1 MAQHKSLPEL
11 LHIFNEKECA
21 TAAIGTE
28 ISTTTRAKDR
38 TLGVTFEMNSLLHL
52 PDDVFVD
59 ICRHLPSVEDVL
71 ALQTSHPVLHKRIN
85 RVFWGSPKGLSI
97 GADNST
103 NLIIED
109 SCKLRIQNPTQEKM
123 TAVLSKTRN
132 LREIYL
138 SRDDKRASNETIEKT
153 LCFIQGQGSIRLQ
166 KIVAMYNR
174 PELFC
179 RSDKAAWPNKKIHYQ
194 LCDLIKSSG
203 KSLLFFGLGLDNKD
217 DFVSI
222 YRPSLSESRIQIE
235 YNHEST
241 WDSRLNVFYPLLSSF
256 ATACPAAK
264 VLNIHLRTTPSLA
277 HILLDH
283 CVLSCASAHR
293 SNKLEHISV
302 RFTLKDGKFDPD
314 TLCFENFQNVRNLR
328 TLVWSFDM
336 QIPED
341 KIEKICRPIGP
352 CPYDIFVDTPK
363 LKKTFPGIHSQEKIS
378 NSSLLRC
385 IS

>member
-1 MAQHKSLPEL
+1 
-11 LHIFNEKECA
+11 
-21 TAAIGTE
+21 
-28 ISTTTRAKDR
+28 
-38 TLGVTFEMNSLLHL
+38 MNNDL
-52 PDDVFVD
+52 
-59 ICRHLPSVEDVL
+59 IINVL
-71 ALQTSHPVLHKRIN
+71 A
-85 RVFWGSPKGLSI
+85 SI
-97 GADNST
+97 
-103 NLIIED
+103 
-109 SCKLRIQNPTQEKM
+109 K
-123 TAVLSKTRN
+123 
-132 LREIYL
+132 
-138 SRDDKRASNETIEKT
+138 
-153 LCFIQGQGSIRLQ
+153 LQ

-179 RSDKAAWPNKKIHYQ
+179 RSDKAAWPSKKIHYVRVNYVDVIKKTIFQQ

-222 YRPSLSESRIQIE
+222 YRPSLNESRIQIE

-256 ATACPAAK
+256 AMACPAAK
-264 VLNIHLRTTPSLA
+264 VLNIHLRATPALA

-314 TLCFENFQNVRNLR
+314 SLYFENFQNVRNLK

-341 KIEKICRPIGP
+341 KIEQICRPIGP

-363 LKKTFPGIHSQEKIS
+363 LKKTYPGIHSQENIS
-378 NSSLLRC
+378 KSSLLRC